1 MKISEL
7 KILIDAAESL
17 GHSDARLVL
26 NDSRDGNESYPAAKA
41 TLKKCGTQQDPDVML
56 VISYE

>member
-17 GHSDARLVL
+17 GHGDAKMVL
-26 NDSRDGNESYPAAKA
+26 NDSRDGNESYPTAKA